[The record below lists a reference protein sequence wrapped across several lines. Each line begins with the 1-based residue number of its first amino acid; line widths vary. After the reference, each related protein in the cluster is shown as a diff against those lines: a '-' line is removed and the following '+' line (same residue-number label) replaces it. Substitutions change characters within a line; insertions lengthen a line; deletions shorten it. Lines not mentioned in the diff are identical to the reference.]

1 MNVMFK
7 THIFKFVNVGFVII
21 IVKVINLITTKHGIF
36 NLFNLN
42 PNNELH

>member
-7 THIFKFVNVGFVII
+7 THIFKFVKVGFVI
-21 IVKVINLITTKHGIF
+21 IVKVINLITTKHCIF